1 MRYIILEEIRE
12 ARRGINLKLVL
23 IDDHPLVLQGISS
36 IMQYQD
42 DFEVVGT
49 AFCVEEGLKL
59 IGDHKP
65 DIAIVDLRLP
75 GENGLDL
82 ITRGRKLASGC
93 RFIILSS
100 GSERADVRRALN
112 EKVEGYILKE
122 ATPEEIITAVRLVA
136 RGRTYID
143 PSIMQSFMCEE
154 KDPIEELTPRE
165 MEVLAALASGMSNRD
180 IATSLFVTEYTV
192 KKHVSQILDK
202 LNMSDRTQVAL
213 YAFSRGFGQLTA
225 FCS

>member
-1 MRYIILEEIRE
+1 M
-12 ARRGINLKLVL
+12 KLVL
-23 IDDHPLVLQGISS
+23 IDDHPLVLQGIST

-42 DFEVVGT
+42 DLEVVGT
-49 AFCVEEGLKL
+49 ACCSREGLKIL
-59 IGDHKP
+59 AESKP
-65 DIAIVDLRLP
+65 DIAIVDLRLS
-75 GENGLDL
+75 GENGLDIIL
-82 ITRGRKLASGC
+82 RGRNVAPEC

-100 GSERADVRRALN
+100 GSDRADVRRALN

-122 ATPEEIITAVRLVA
+122 ATPEEIISAVRLVA

-143 PSIMQSFMCEE
+143 PLIMQSLVCEE

-165 MEVLAALASGMSNRD
+165 LEVLAAIASGMSNRE
-180 IATSLFVTEYTV
+180 IASSLFVTEYTV

-202 LNMSDRTQVAL
+202 LNMADRTQAAL
-213 YAFSRGFGQLTA
+213 YAFSRGLGQVSA

>member
-1 MRYIILEEIRE
+1 MR
-12 ARRGINLKLVL
+12 LVL

-36 IMQYQD
+36 IMQFQD
-42 DFEVVGT
+42 DLDIVGT
-49 AFCVEEGLKL
+49 ASCSQEGLTL
-59 IGDHKP
+59 LSELKP
-65 DIAIVDLRLP
+65 DIALVDLRLP
-75 GENGLDL
+75 GEDGLD
-82 ITRGRKLASGC
+82 IIRRGRNIAPEC

-100 GSERADVRRALN
+100 CSESSDVKRAMS

-122 ATPEEIITAVRLVA
+122 AMPDEIINAIRLVS

-143 PSIMQSFMCEE
+143 PSIMQSFMCQE

-165 MEVLAALASGMSNRD
+165 MEVLSALASGMSNRE
-180 IATSLFVTEYTV
+180 IADSLFVTEYTV

-202 LNMSDRTQVAL
+202 LNMADRTQAAL
-213 YAFSRGFGQLTA
+213 YAFSRGIGQVKA